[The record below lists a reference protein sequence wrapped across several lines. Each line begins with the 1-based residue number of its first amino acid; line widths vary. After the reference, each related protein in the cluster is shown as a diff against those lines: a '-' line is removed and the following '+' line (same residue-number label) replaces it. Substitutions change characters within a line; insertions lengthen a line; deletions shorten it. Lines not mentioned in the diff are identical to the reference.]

1 MFRPQNL
8 ARTARVTNAMVWFGL
23 AVFFLG
29 FAGERTYAA
38 FTSGGGILVGW
49 IILLAA
55 AALMTTLGTIEAVRL
70 RRLARTA
77 AGK

>member
-29 FAGERTYAA
+29 FAGERTDAA
-38 FTSGGGILVGW
+38 FTAGGGILAGW
-49 IILLAA
+49 VLLVAA
-55 AALMTTLGTIEAVRL
+55 AALMATLGTIEAVRL
-70 RRLARTA
+70 HRLARTVG
-77 AGK
+77 GK

>member
-1 MFRPQNL
+1 MFQPQNL

-29 FAGERTYAA
+29 FAGEHTYAA

-77 AGK
+77 AGE

>member
-1 MFRPQNL
+1 MFQPQNL
-8 ARTARVTNAMVWFGL
+8 ARMARITNAMVWFGL

>member
-29 FAGERTYAA
+29 FAGESTYAA

>member
-1 MFRPQNL
+1 MFQPQNL

>member
-8 ARTARVTNAMVWFGL
+8 ARTARMTNAMVWFGL

-49 IILLAA
+49 ILLLVA
-55 AALMTTLGTIEAVRL
+55 AALMVALGTIEAVRL